1 LLAARLLLPE
11 GRGEL
16 AALML
21 WPGLVCELGGLALS
35 DALLYRLAS
44 GAATPRRLFAAMV
57 CLAAALTLVL
67 VPVGV
72 LMLPHV
78 MATQDADIRMIA
90 PWVMAAYIP
99 SYFAALFLASLFQGL
114 MEIVT
119 WNLVRAVV
127 PTAYLL
133 GIAVLGVTIAPEAP
147 EFAAAFV
154 AAQLFSAALGLALVA
169 RRGWLAIV
177 PARGDL
183 RALVVYGAKAHA
195 SEVLHS
201 LRLKLDQAVV
211 ALLLVAADLGLY
223 AVALTVANGPLILV
237 QTAYNVAFPKIS
249 GQATREG
256 KVLVFGRYLRLTLA
270 TVLAIDV
277 VLIAVNHWLIPLLFG
292 RAFAPAVHVANLLLI
307 GLVPYAAKLMFAA
320 ALKAADRALAIPRA
334 EIVGLIVIGPALF
347 VLVPGFGLLGAAAA
361 SVLAQAASA
370 VVLGLRLGRELE
382 LRPLQLM
389 VPTREDVA
397 LLRGYLDRALNRA

>member
-1 LLAARLLLPE
+1 MGRASLDIIGRWSFTEDVAACAPRSPPPAPPGGRHEGHLGLLRHHAYIQAVNILTGLLAARLLLPE

-21 WPGLVCELGGLALS
+21 WPGWSASSAGSRCRTRCSIGWRRRGDAAPAVRGDGLA
-35 DALLYRLAS
+35 RH
-44 GAATPRRLFAAMV
+44 GADDRAGAGRRR
-57 CLAAALTLVL
+57 AAA
-67 VPVGV
+67 
-72 LMLPHV
+72 HV
-78 MATQDADIRMIA
+78 MATQDADIRMVA

-99 SYFAALFLASLFQGL
+99 SYLRGAVPRQLFQGC

-154 AAQLFSAALGLALVA
+154 GAQLLSAALALALVA

-177 PARGDL
+177 AEATTCVRWSSTAPRRTPARCCTACAQARPGGGRAAPRARRS
-183 RALVVYGAKAHA
+183 RALRG
-195 SEVLHS
+195 
-201 LRLKLDQAVV
+201 R
-211 ALLLVAADLGLY
+211 ADRRQRS
-223 AVALTVANGPLILV
+223 ADLV

-256 KVLVFGRYLRLTLA
+256 KVVVFGRYLRLTIA

-277 VLIAVNHWLIPLLFG
+277 ILIATNHWLVPLLFG
-292 RAFAPAVHVANLLLI
+292 RPFAPSAMVADLLLI
-307 GLVPYAAKLMFAA
+307 
-320 ALKAADRALAIPRA
+320 
-334 EIVGLIVIGPALF
+334 
-347 VLVPGFGLLGAAAA
+347 A
-361 SVLAQAASA
+361 SC
-370 VVLGLRLGRELE
+370 
-382 LRPLQLM
+382 
-389 VPTREDVA
+389 PTRQS
-397 LLRGYLDRALNRA
+397 